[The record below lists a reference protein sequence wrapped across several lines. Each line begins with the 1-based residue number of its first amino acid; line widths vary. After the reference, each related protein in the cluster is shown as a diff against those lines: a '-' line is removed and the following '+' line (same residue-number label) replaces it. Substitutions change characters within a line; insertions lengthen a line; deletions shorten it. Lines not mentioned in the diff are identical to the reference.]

1 MIKKPHGHLAVRIFC
16 ALQRRGRCA
25 TLRKN
30 KGGANMEVILEEDIA
45 RQLRKVG
52 LEQQRPQSLR

>member
-1 MIKKPHGHLAVRIFC
+1 MRLATTGQVC
-16 ALQRRGRCA
+16 YAE
-25 TLRKN
+25 KN
-30 KGGANMEVILEEDIA
+30 KGGANMEVILKEDIL